1 MRKSSFWLVY
11 ALLLVA
17 QLVLCNYANV
27 TPYVCV
33 TILPVMVLFLPI
45 RIKPVAAMLIA
56 FGTGLCVDFLSDGL
70 LGVNAISLVPV
81 AFLRDYVI
89 EFVFGRELFTRGE
102 DFSVRLHGFSKVF
115 ISTFI
120 VTVVFLAIYI
130 WVEAAGAR
138 SFQFNLLRFIYS
150 LAASMVVSILC
161 FQSLS
166 AHSA

>member
-11 ALLLVA
+11 VLLLVA
-17 QLVLCNYANV
+17 QLVLCNYANF

-45 RIKPVAAMLIA
+45 RVKPVGAMLIA
-56 FGTGLCVDFLSDGL
+56 FATGLCVDFLSDGL
-70 LGVNAISLVPV
+70 LGVNAIALIPV
-81 AFLRDYVI
+81 AFLRNYII
-89 EFVFGRELFTRGE
+89 ELVFGRELFIRRE

-115 ISTFI
+115 VSTLI
-120 VTVVFLAIYI
+120 VTAIFLAIYV

-161 FQSLS
+161 FQSLA